1 MIGKIIGTSL
11 AILQFFYMG
20 FNWSFFIVCRICVFG
35 ANVGPTAKFLRM
47 EQAQQNSGTAQMYIK
62 ELWNLP
68 IASILISFIVYFI
81 GGYFL
86 YSSFMQQLVPLLIK
100 PTHNNFSYPLLCL

>member
-1 MIGKIIGTSL
+1 
-11 AILQFFYMG
+11 
-20 FNWSFFIVCRICVFG
+20 
-35 ANVGPTAKFLRM
+35 M
-47 EQAQQNSGTAQMYIK
+47 EQAQQEFAGTAQMYIK

-86 YSSFMQQLVPLLIK
+86 QLFYAAIGAAVDNQTDSQQ
-100 PTHNNFSYPLLCL
+100 FSYPLLCL

>member
-1 MIGKIIGTSL
+1 
-11 AILQFFYMG
+11 
-20 FNWSFFIVCRICVFG
+20 
-35 ANVGPTAKFLRM
+35 VGPTARVSPELM
-47 EQAQQNSGTAQMYIK
+47 EQAQQEFAGTAQMYIK

-86 YSSFMQQLVPLLIK
+86 QLFYVQQLVPLLIIDSQQFS
-100 PTHNNFSYPLLCL
+100 THYYAFSA